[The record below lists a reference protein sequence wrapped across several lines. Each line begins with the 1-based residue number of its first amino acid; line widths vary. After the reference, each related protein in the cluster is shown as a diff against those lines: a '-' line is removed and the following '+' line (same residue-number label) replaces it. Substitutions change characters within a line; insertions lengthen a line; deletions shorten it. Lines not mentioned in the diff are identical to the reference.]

1 MARKSIKLC
10 KKSKI
15 LTKFPPSL
23 SVILRNPQKLEWEWY
38 INHIISYFL
47 KQNTY
52 DFFKPYTEY
61 NTVKWYRYYFLG
73 LDSDQLKNKKT
84 DVY

>member
-15 LTKFPPSL
+15 LTKFAPSL
-23 SVILRNPQKLEWEWY
+23 SVILKNPQNWNGNDIL
-38 INHIISYFL
+38 IISLAIFL

-61 NTVKWYRYYFLG
+61 NTVK
-73 LDSDQLKNKKT
+73 
-84 DVY
+84 